1 MLVEYLKDAPL
12 GKKGQIATVQ
22 EYEGNV
28 LTLLGFAK
36 KIDLLLNHNGAAVVD
51 DFGSLVVLDNEE
63 KQTKKGRKGK

>member
-36 KIDLLLNHNGAAVVD
+36 KINLLLNSNGTPVVD
-51 DFGSLVVLDNEE
+51 DFGSFVVLDNEE
-63 KQTKKGRKGK
+63 KQSKKGKKGK